1 MGLIPV
7 RYPGSEKSD
16 DPAIRLARKTEWQA
30 AGPDA
35 YVGLGQRVLTTDGP
49 EIGLL
54 ELRTL
59 QFQSDS

>member
-7 RYPGSEKSD
+7 RYPGSEKCA
-16 DPAIRLARKTEWQA
+16 DPAIRMARKTEWQA

-35 YVGLGQRVLTTDGP
+35 YVGLGQRILTTDGP

-54 ELRTL
+54 ELREL
-59 QFQSDS
+59 RFQPAS